1 MNLTDTLLTRISQM
15 PSLWNVLRRIV
26 EDNFR
31 GEKAII
37 AQELA
42 PWHDRETAPRMF
54 LDLGCGTG
62 EFAPAFPA
70 NHYVGVDLSVTYLRY
85 ARQTYHG
92 AFVASSGEYLALA
105 SEQFDAALVL
115 GVLHHMPDD
124 LAARC
129 IQELYRVLRPG
140 AVALVMEDI
149 PPPGKGNPAGHLMHW
164 LDRGGYIR
172 DEADYRRFFA
182 AGFDL
187 LRTTTMRSGI
197 CDYGVY
203 VLRRKPADEPTNT
216 ITNMTNNVT
225 NETI

>member
-1 MNLTDTLLTRISQM
+1 MTITDTLLTRISQM

-37 AQELA
+37 AEELA
-42 PWHDRETAPRMF
+42 PWSDVGSRKF

-70 NHYVGVDLSVTYLRY
+70 SQYVGVDLSIPYLRY
-85 ARQTYHG
+85 AHQTYQG
-92 AFVASSGEYLALA
+92 AFIASSGEHLALRDQ
-105 SEQFDAALVL
+105 SFDAALVL
-115 GVLHHMPDD
+115 GVLHHLSDD
-124 LAARC
+124 LAAAFIR
-129 IQELYRVLRPG
+129 ELARVLCPG
-140 AVALVMEDI
+140 AMVLVMEDI
-149 PPPGKGNPAGHLMHW
+149 PPPGKENPAGHLMHW

-182 AGFDL
+182 GEFQIV
-187 LRTTTMRSGI
+187 RTTTMRSGI

-203 VLRRKPADEPTNT
+203 VLRRRD
-216 ITNMTNNVT
+216 
-225 NETI
+225 